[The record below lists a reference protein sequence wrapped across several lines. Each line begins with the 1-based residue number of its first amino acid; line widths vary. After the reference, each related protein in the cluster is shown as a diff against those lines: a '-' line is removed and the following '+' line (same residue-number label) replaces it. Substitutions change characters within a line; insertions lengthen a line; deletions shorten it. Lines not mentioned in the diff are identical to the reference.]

1 MGQDIDR
8 DDDIDERDSIVKTF
22 HKGALL
28 FREGQASDVAYI
40 IKKGR
45 VAIYRV
51 VNNKRVGLGERGPG
65 EMVGE
70 MGAIAAE
77 TRKSFAEALEYT
89 EALVCDQN
97 LLRTMLLKS
106 PRPVQLLTG
115 YLAGRVKALAN
126 QITDRPSGNVFW
138 SICRLTA
145 LCWQAAGRG
154 ETRELSYAEL
164 SRTLK
169 DILLVSQLEIDAVF
183 ERLRKLHLVT
193 LTDIK
198 GSFPRT
204 DPLLGRKKPGPTFVR
219 DRILRLPDA
228 DTFLTVA
235 RNVAKED
242 RDKADFGVDLE
253 FCDLGDFARA
263 AETSPDILY
272 KKIGYREIPE
282 ELFFFHK
289 ANMQAFIER
298 MGRDFFRQARRP
310 HLTAAD
316 LERLDDIASVDNV
329 SLQEAFS
336 ELGFHKV
343 AVAVAVAGE
352 AAREKILKNLSKK
365 IAAVV
370 REEAAAL
377 GEPDPDEAADVE
389 KELLDRI
396 KAIKGLAS

>member
-8 DDDIDERDSIVKTF
+8 DDDDRDSTLKTF

-40 IKKGR
+40 LKKGR

-70 MGAIAAE
+70 MGVIAAE
-77 TRKSFAEALEYT
+77 ARDSCAEALDYT
-89 EALVCDQN
+89 EALVCDQR

-115 YLAGRVKALAN
+115 YLVERAKALSG

-138 SICRLTA
+138 SVCRVTA
-145 LCWQAAGRG
+145 LCWQAAVRG
-154 ETRELSYAEL
+154 EVQDISYAEL

-169 DILLVSQLEIDAVF
+169 EILLVSQIEIDAVF
-183 ERLRKLHLVT
+183 EHLKKLRLVT
-193 LTDIK
+193 LHDIK
-198 GSFPRT
+198 ASFSRT
-204 DPLLGRKKPGPTFVR
+204 DPLLGHKKPGTAFVR
-219 DRILRLPDA
+219 DRSLRLPDI
-228 DTFLTVA
+228 DHFLAVA
-235 RNVAKED
+235 KTVAKEY
-242 RDKADFGVDLE
+242 RDSPDFTVDLE
-253 FCDLGDFARA
+253 FFDLGDFSRT
-263 AETSPDILY
+263 AESSADILY

-289 ANMQAFIER
+289 AKTKAFIER
-298 MGRDFFRQARRP
+298 MGREFFKQARRP
-310 HLTAAD
+310 RLTAAD
-316 LERLDDIASVDNV
+316 LERLDDIVGVDNTT
-329 SLQEAFS
+329 LQEAFS
-336 ELGFHKV
+336 VLGFRKV
-343 AVAVAVAGE
+343 AVALAACGD
-352 AAREKILKNLSKK
+352 AAREKVLRNLSKK

-370 REEAAAL
+370 REEAASM
-377 GEPDPDEAADVE
+377 GEPDEDEAADVE

>member
-8 DDDIDERDSIVKTF
+8 DDDERDSTLKTF

-70 MGAIAAE
+70 MGVIGAE
-77 TRKSFAEALEYT
+77 ARASCAEALEYT
-89 EALVCDQN
+89 EAMVCDQR
-97 LLRTMLLKS
+97 LVRTMLLKS

-115 YLAGRVKALAN
+115 YLVERVKALSG

-138 SICRLTA
+138 SVCRVTA
-145 LCWQAAGRG
+145 LFWQATVRG
-154 ETRELSYAEL
+154 ETQEVSYAEL

-169 DILLVSQLEIDAVF
+169 DVLLISQIEIDAVF
-183 ERLRKLHLVT
+183 ERLKKLRLVT
-193 LTDIK
+193 LTEIK
-198 GSFPRT
+198 GAFTRT
-204 DPLLGRKKPGPTFVR
+204 DPLLGHKKPGTAFVR
-219 DRILRLPDA
+219 DRVLRLPDV
-228 DTFLTVA
+228 DHFLAVAKTVA
-235 RNVAKED
+235 AEYRNNP
-242 RDKADFGVDLE
+242 DFAVDLE
-253 FCDLGDFARA
+253 FFDLADFART
-263 AETSPDILY
+263 AEASPDILY

-289 ANMQAFIER
+289 ARTQAFVER
-298 MGRDFFRQARRP
+298 MGREFFKQARRP
-310 HLTAAD
+310 RLTAAD
-316 LERLDDIASVDNV
+316 LERLDDIAAVDNAT
-329 SLQEAFS
+329 LQEAFS
-336 ELGFHKV
+336 ALGFRKV
-343 AVAVAVAGE
+343 AVALAACGE
-352 AAREKILKNLSKK
+352 AAREKILRNLSKK

-370 REEAAAL
+370 REEAASM
-377 GEPDPDEAADVE
+377 GEPDEDEVADVE

>member
-1 MGQDIDR
+1 MGQEIDR
-8 DDDIDERDSIVKTF
+8 DDDERDSSVKTF

-28 FREGQASDVAYI
+28 FREGQASEVAYI

-45 VAIYRV
+45 VAVYRI

-70 MGAIAAE
+70 MGLIAAE
-77 TRKSFAEALEYT
+77 TRKNFAEALEYT

-106 PRPVQLLTG
+106 PRPIQLLTG
-115 YLAGRVKALAN
+115 YLVERARALSG
-126 QITDRPSGNVFW
+126 QITDRPSGNLFW
-138 SICRLTA
+138 SVCRTTA
-145 LCWQAAGRG
+145 LCWQAAVRG
-154 ETRELSYAEL
+154 EVQELSYAEL

-183 ERLRKLHLVT
+183 ERLQKLRLVS
-193 LTDIK
+193 LTDVK
-198 GSFPRT
+198 GSFSRT
-204 DPLLGRKKPGPTFVR
+204 DPLLGHKKPGPAFVR
-219 DRILRLPDA
+219 DRALRLPDL
-228 DTFLTVA
+228 DHFLAVA
-235 RNVAKED
+235 RNMAKED

-253 FCDLGDFARA
+253 FFDLGDFARA

-289 ANMQAFIER
+289 AKTLAYIER
-298 MGRDFFRQARRP
+298 LGLEFFRQAHRP
-310 HLTAAD
+310 RLTAAD
-316 LERLDDIASVDNV
+316 LERLDDIVAVDNAT
-329 SLQEAFS
+329 LQEAFS
-336 ELGFHKV
+336 ALGFHKV
-343 AVAVAVAGE
+343 AVALAAAGE

-370 REEAAAL
+370 REEAASL
-377 GEPDPDEAADVE
+377 GEPDEDETADVE
-389 KELLDRI
+389 KELLDRV
-396 KAIKGLAS
+396 KAIKGLTT